1 MSSLFCSAGSL
12 ILANH
17 RLIVVRIVVLNWVI
31 TTSRWLLTRIRFV
44 LLVLAIISSRR
55 WLVMLLT
62 MTSRVTLCVT
72 FIALSTMLSY
82 KFNLRNHF
90 FTSTPGNRW
99 LWAHIATYY
108 LIIIN
113 WIHQQWIRSAFAA
126 LLVCHDIS
134 YGVLLLFTGK
144 PFDLSQQ
151 LIVPLNLVNHLA
163 VDVFNVEILTGHDES
178 SDATSIVI

>member
-17 RLIVVRIVVLNWVI
+17 RLIVVRIVVLSWVL
-31 TTSRWLLTRIRFV
+31 TSRWLLTRIRFV

-55 WLVMLLT
+55 WLIMLLT
-62 MTSRVTLCVT
+62 LTSCVTLCIA

-108 LIIIN
+108 LIIFN
-113 WIHQQWIRSAFAA
+113 WIHQQWIRSAFAT
-126 LLVCHDIS
+126 LLVCNNIS
-134 YGVLLLFTGK
+134 YGILLLFTGK
-144 PFDLSQQ
+144 SFDLSQQ

-178 SDATSIVI
+178 SDATSVVI